1 MLYLCIII
9 WLFFIKACGFEI
21 LVSQAKSTVT
31 DTPVDLTYDKRWHH
45 YKSSLADKG
54 YFKVIINFNLLDFLI
69 YTRNLSIFMFLII
82 NYLVVPYY
90 KIICSLILRYFLI
103 SYMYKTF
110 TIILS

>member
-1 MLYLCIII
+1 MIGRTKTPIFYVYYIILNLFILNKIVLYFCSIM

-54 YFKVIINFNLLDFLI
+54 YFKVIIHFNLLDFLI
-69 YTRNLSIFMFLII
+69 YTRNISIFTFLII
-82 NYLVVPYY
+82 NYLVVP
-90 KIICSLILRYFLI
+90 
-103 SYMYKTF
+103 
-110 TIILS
+110 